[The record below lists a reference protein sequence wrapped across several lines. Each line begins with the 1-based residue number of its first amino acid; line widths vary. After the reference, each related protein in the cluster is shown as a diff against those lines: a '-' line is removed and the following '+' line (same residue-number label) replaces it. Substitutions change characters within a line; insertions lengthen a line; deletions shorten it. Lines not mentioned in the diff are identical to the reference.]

1 MTTYQIQIINH
12 HLRAMQA
19 YLLNIPVLGCDTLLI
34 IPSRKIHM
42 VSLSVWLSSYFSS
55 YLYMEPFFVVANFTA
70 NFVIGY
76 FGYFCFFFKIIP
88 TDNFEPFWPIR
99 FLSFLT
105 YLVIFIHGRQNI
117 PFHSNFCSKPRCLFK
132 NMATPVFQFC
142 TFVLFWFDSSC
153 QTISYF
159 VSYNESENL
168 KTSADPCK
176 SCKRQLKRL
185 KLSYS

>member
-1 MTTYQIQIINH
+1 MVIKLFFELFVYGAVF
-12 HLRAMQA
+12 R
-19 YLLNIPVLGCDTLLI
+19 C
-34 IPSRKIHM
+34 RK
-42 VSLSVWLSSYFSS
+42 
-55 YLYMEPFFVVANFTA
+55 LY
-70 NFVIGY
+70 GQ
-76 FGYFCFFFKIIP
+76 FCHRLFRLFLFFFFKIIP